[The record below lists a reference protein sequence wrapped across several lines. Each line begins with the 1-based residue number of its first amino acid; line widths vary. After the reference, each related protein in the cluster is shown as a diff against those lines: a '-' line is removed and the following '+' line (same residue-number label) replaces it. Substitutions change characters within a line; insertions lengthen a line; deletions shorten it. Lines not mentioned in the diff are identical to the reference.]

1 MMMMMMDTRLE
12 IASRVLAGM
21 MTYDAE
27 KATAKPA
34 EEADPVAVK
43 ASPRN
48 NGAGFAMLNE
58 DGAIGIDRDGNKLLF
73 HVWRPTRDAYQPETW
88 DVKLDL
94 DLFLRYLGLVEAT
107 APKAEAL
114 PEDAPVMEWEVRVV
128 GSGGGYVARARPTE
142 SNETMKAWHL
152 MHDAADADLPA
163 VRAAAVAY
171 SAAKGCRAV
180 FVEEG
185 CKDA

>member
-1 MMMMMMDTRLE
+1 MDTRLE
-12 IASRVLAGM
+12 IASRVLAWM
-21 MTYDAE
+21 VHEHNSPDVAARESLYFADA
-27 KATAKPA
+27 
-34 EEADPVAVK
+34 
-43 ASPRN
+43 
-48 NGAGFAMLNE
+48 
-58 DGAIGIDRDGNKLLF
+58 LLAA
-73 HVWRPTRDAYQPETW
+73 H
-88 DVKLDL
+88 
-94 DLFLRYLGLVEAT
+94 EAT

-152 MHDAADADLPA
+152 MHDAAVADLPA
-163 VRAAAVAY
+163 FRAAATAY

>member
-1 MMMMMMDTRLE
+1 MNDRLE
-12 IASRVLAGM
+12 IASRILAGLVVVPSSFELPSHVNAALAAA
-21 MTYDAE
+21 DALIATNE
-27 KATAKPA
+27 ATAKPVLPDDNGKPLWKRLVELGEQVPDA
-34 EEADPVAVK
+34 EWANV
-43 ASPRN
+43 
-48 NGAGFAMLNE
+48 
-58 DGAIGIDRDGNKLLF
+58 
-73 HVWRPTRDAYQPETW
+73 PT
-88 DVKLDL
+88 DL
-94 DLFLRYLGLVEAT
+94 SVTLRRYLYGGEQALP
-107 APKAEAL
+107 APL

-152 MHDAADADLPA
+152 MHDAAVADLPA
-163 VRAAAVAY
+163 FRAAATAY